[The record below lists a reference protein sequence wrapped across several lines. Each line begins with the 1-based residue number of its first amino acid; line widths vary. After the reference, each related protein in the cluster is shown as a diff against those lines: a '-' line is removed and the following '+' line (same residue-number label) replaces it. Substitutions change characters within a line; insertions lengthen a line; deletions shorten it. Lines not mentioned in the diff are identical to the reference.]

1 MKIPI
6 TKPYFDHLEEKAVI
20 KVLRTG
26 WVTQGPKVQEF
37 EELFASHLGVKYA
50 IATTSAT
57 TALFLSL
64 HTLGVSAG
72 DEVLVPSFSFI
83 ATANSVVHTG
93 ATPVFVDI
101 DPQTYNIDPK
111 KIEEKITKKT
121 KAIVPADQVGL
132 PCDIEAIKK
141 IARKYNLFVVEDAA
155 CATGSKYKQKELGGH
170 FDTTCFSFHPRKIVT
185 TGDGGMITTNS
196 KKIAEMA
203 RLYRH
208 QGMGISDVTR
218 HKSTKIIHESY
229 PVVGY
234 NFRMTDVQAAIGIEQ
249 FKKLP
254 KFLKKR
260 KLIAKRYSEAF
271 KNSQL
276 IVPPFVPRQCD
287 PNWQSYIIRLRNNK
301 KVTRDSLMQK
311 LLDSGISTRR
321 GIMASHL
328 EPPYRKLYPKLSLP
342 ETESATNETICLPIY
357 HQMKSKEQQYII
369 DKINFAIKKI

>member
-1 MKIPI
+1 M
-6 TKPYFDHLEEKAVI
+6 
-20 KVLRTG
+20 
-26 WVTQGPKVQEF
+26 
-37 EELFASHLGVKYA
+37 
-50 IATTSAT
+50 
-57 TALFLSL
+57 
-64 HTLGVSAG
+64 
-72 DEVLVPSFSFI
+72 
-83 ATANSVVHTG
+83 
-93 ATPVFVDI
+93 
-101 DPQTYNIDPK
+101 
-111 KIEEKITKKT
+111 
-121 KAIVPADQVGL
+121 
-132 PCDIEAIKK
+132 
-141 IARKYNLFVVEDAA
+141 
-155 CATGSKYKQKELGGH
+155 GGH